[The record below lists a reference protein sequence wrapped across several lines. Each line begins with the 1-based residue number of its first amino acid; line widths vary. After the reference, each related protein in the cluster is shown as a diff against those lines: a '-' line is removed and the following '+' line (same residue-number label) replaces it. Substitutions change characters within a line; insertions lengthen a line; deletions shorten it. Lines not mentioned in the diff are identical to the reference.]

1 MNDLLP
7 VSVPVPVPDVQR
19 NPAGGTPAPQWLE
32 FFSGARNA

>member
-7 VSVPVPVPDVQR
+7 VPVPVPTPDVQQ
-19 NPAGGTPAPQWLE
+19 NPAGGTPAPQCLE